1 MKAHDKLKDDY
12 DTEMSSGNA
21 ARAEKE
27 EFNVAKIDELEYLKR
42 TLEEELDGT
51 KHKCLKDEEIY
62 K

>member
-27 EFNVAKIDELEYLKR
+27 EFNVAKIDELRTSNALLKKSL
-42 TLEEELDGT
+42 TGLN
-51 KHKCLKDEEIY
+51 ISA
-62 K
+62 